1 MKVRYM
7 KGGDDDEEDEYV
19 FTVKSVTQPKKVEVI
34 VGGCVVKMVID
45 SGASTNVV
53 DKGLWSELKRQ
64 KTDCVSKKC
73 DKRLYAYGN
82 KEALN
87 KSWGHFRH

>member
-1 MKVRYM
+1 M

-34 VGGCVVKMVID
+34 VGRCVVKMVID

-87 KSWGHFRH
+87 KSWGHFQH